1 MAGHAGHTHGP
12 KSGKLLWVSLI
23 VTLVFVAGEAL
34 AGWVSHSLALLS
46 DAGHNLSDALA
57 LGLAAYAVWV
67 ARKPAT
73 AKHTYG
79 FHRVSI
85 LTAQFNAATLIVIAL
100 FIGIEAIRRFMHP
113 EPVGGSLMIWVAAV
127 AVVMNTVIAAAL
139 SGDAKSSLNSRAA
152 FVHMAGDAISSLA
165 VVIAGVVIHYT
176 RWPYADPVV
185 SLLIAAFI
193 IYSAVGIVCDAT
205 SILMEAT
212 PKDLDVDKL
221 INGIKAV
228 SPVCDVHD
236 LHIWQVGDGLNFLS
250 CHVALPVSTD
260 LQQCAAVVTALNKK
274 LHDDFSIEHATIQA
288 EVEGCCDMN
297 EANHLYCPME
307 SHQHEHEH
315 CHQHVH

>member
-1 MAGHAGHTHGP
+1 MAEHAGHSHGP

-23 VTLVFVAGEAL
+23 VTLIFVVGEAV

-85 LTAQFNAATLIVIAL
+85 LTAQFNAATLVVIAV
-100 FIGIEAIRRFMHP
+100 FIGIEAVRRFLHP

-127 AVVMNTVIAAAL
+127 AVLMNTVIAAAL
-139 SGDAKSSLNSRAA
+139 SGDAKNSLNSRAA

-165 VVIAGVVIHYT
+165 VVIAGVVIRYT
-176 RWPYADPVV
+176 HWPYADPVV
-185 SLLIAAFI
+185 SLLIAGFI
-193 IYSAVGIVCDAT
+193 LYSAVGIVRDAT
-205 SILMEAT
+205 DILMEAT
-212 PKDLDVDKL
+212 PKDLQVDKL
-221 INGIKAV
+221 IAGIKAV
-228 SPVCDVHD
+228 PPIRDVHD

-250 CHVALPVSTD
+250 CHVALPAATD
-260 LQQCAAVVTALNKK
+260 LEQCCALVSILNKT
-274 LHDDFSIEHATIQA
+274 LHDDFGIEHATIQT
-288 EVEGCCDMN
+288 EIEGLCGMT
-297 EANHLYCPME
+297 EANNLYCGME
-307 SHQHEHEH
+307 AHMTHEHDH
-315 CHQHVH
+315 AHAH